1 MLSQKRAC
9 ININHNYNQCLK
21 YCIIQSV
28 VFDKLNKHH
37 PEDMFHYNKLK
48 DDIIN
53 WEGVNF
59 PAGNRDIDRLEV
71 NNGGLISANVFETN
85 NSFRDEE
92 K

>member
-1 MLSQKRAC
+1 MYQNTNK
-9 ININHNYNQCLK
+9 YNKCLK
-21 YCIIQSV
+21 NCIQSV
-28 VFDKLNKHH
+28 ALDKINAHH
-37 PEDMFHYNKLK
+37 PEEMFHYNKLK